1 MKADIESLNPFELNA
16 YLEGLVKDDDEAK
29 QWLNAGRGNPNWT
42 ASVPREAY
50 YILGEFATKETL
62 RHEEDIIGSKIKDEK
77 GRVERLQA
85 LLERKKSK
93 GADFL
98 KDLWDNGEH
107 LLGMKKEKWLTYM
120 LDYMIGDNYPFPVR
134 ILTACEEPIKH
145 YMHHELFGARPVPF
159 DVFAV
164 EGGTAGI
171 VYLFESLV
179 NNHLLEPGDK
189 IALMIPTFAPYLEI
203 PELPEYGFETEY
215 IKSELMDIDGRS
227 SYQFSKQEIDRLR
240 NKDIKAVFVV
250 NPSNPT
256 ANAIYDKTIE
266 QLKDIVE
273 TDNPDLMILS
283 DDVYGTFLD
292 DFTSLFTSLPFNT
305 ACIYSYS
312 KYFGATG
319 WRVGALALSEENVF
333 DKRLAE
339 LSDDK
344 KAELDDRY
352 GPISSSPREL
362 QFLDRLVADSRSVA
376 LNHVA
381 GLSSPQQVMMTLF
394 SLYSLLDTED
404 AYKKKVLDMCYEREK
419 LLYDSLNLTLPL
431 KALDTAYYSEID
443 FALWLENKYGGSFK
457 TFIIEHHTM
466 TDLIAKLVQEER
478 LMLLKADAFGS
489 SSWSVRVSLAN
500 LETEAYGEV
509 GRRIVNMM
517 DRMHESW
524 KKEQTAR
531 HD

>member
-1 MKADIESLNPFELNA
+1 MKADIESLNPFELNV
-16 YLEGLVKDDDEAK
+16 YLKKSVNDEDESK
-29 QWLNAGRGNPNWT
+29 EWLNAGRGNPNWT
-42 ASVPREAY
+42 ASVPRAAY
-50 YILGEFATKETL
+50 YLLGEFATNETL
-62 RHEEDIIGSKIKDEK
+62 DQEDDIIGSKIKDKK
-77 GRVERLQA
+77 GRVERFQDFLDQ
-85 LLERKKSK
+85 KTSK
-93 GADFL
+93 GSSFL
-98 KDLWDNGEH
+98 KDVWDNGEH
-107 LLGMKKEKWLTYM
+107 LLGMKKEKWLTYI
-120 LDYMIGDNYPFPVR
+120 LDYMIGDNYPYPVR
-134 ILTACEEPIKH
+134 ILTACEQPVKH

-179 NNHLLEPGDK
+179 NNHLLEPKDT

-215 IKSELMDIDGRS
+215 IKSELMEIDGKA
-227 SYQFSKQEIDRLR
+227 SYQFSEAELDRLR
-240 NKDIKAVFVV
+240 NDDIKAVFVV

-266 QLKDIVE
+266 QLKDIVQR
-273 TDNPDLMILS
+273 DNPNLMILT

-319 WRVGALALSEENVF
+319 WRVGTLALSEENIF
-333 DKRLAE
+333 DKRLSE
-339 LSDDK
+339 LPEAK
-344 KAELDDRY
+344 KEELDKRY
-352 GPISSSPREL
+352 GPISSSPRDL
-362 QFLDRLVADSRSVA
+362 LFIDRLVADSRSVA

-381 GLSSPQQVMMTLF
+381 GLSAPQQVMMTLF
-394 SLYSLLDTED
+394 SLYSLLDKED
-404 AYKKKVLDMCYEREK
+404 EYKKKVMEMCYERQK
-419 LLYDSLNLTLPL
+419 LLYDALDLTLPL
-431 KALDTAYYSEID
+431 KELDTAYYSEID
-443 FALWLENKYGGSFK
+443 FALWLKDRYSDSFK
-457 TFIIEHHTM
+457 TYIVEHHTM

-489 SSWSVRVSLAN
+489 STWSVRVSLAN
-500 LETEAYGEV
+500 LDTEAYAEV

-517 DRMHESW
+517 DRMHGEW
-524 KKEQTAR
+524 KEVRAA
-531 HD
+531 DNA

>member
-1 MKADIESLNPFELNA
+1 MEADIENLNPFELNT
-16 YLEGLVKDDDEAK
+16 YLKDRVKEDDEAK
-29 QWLNAGRGNPNWT
+29 EWLNAGRGNPNWT

-50 YILGEFATKETL
+50 HILGEFATSETL
-62 RHEEDIIGSKIKDEK
+62 NQEEDILGSKIKAKE
-77 GRVERLQA
+77 GRVERFLD
-85 LLERKKSK
+85 LLEEKTSK
-93 GADFL
+93 GAAFL

-107 LLGMKKEKWLTYM
+107 LLGMEKEKWLTFI
-120 LDYMIGDNYPFPVR
+120 LDYMVGDNYPEPVR
-134 ILTACEEPIKH
+134 ILTACEEPIKR

-179 NNHLLEPGDK
+179 NNHLLEPKDT

-215 IKSELMDIDGRS
+215 IRSELMTIDGKS
-227 SYQFSKQEIDRLR
+227 SYQFSEEEIDRLR
-240 NKDIKAVFVV
+240 NKEIKAVFVV

-283 DDVYGTFLD
+283 DDVYGTFLN

-319 WRVGALALSEENVF
+319 WRIGTLALSEENVF
-333 DKRLAE
+333 DRRLAQLPE
-339 LSDDK
+339 NI
-344 KAELDDRY
+344 KAELDARY
-352 GPISSSPREL
+352 RPMSSNPRDL
-362 QFLDRLVADSRSVA
+362 PFIDRLVADSRSVA

-394 SLYSLLDTED
+394 SLYSLLDKED
-404 AYKKKVLDMCYEREK
+404 QYKKKVMNICYEREK
-419 LLYDSLNLTLPL
+419 RLYDSLELTLPL
-431 KALDTAYYSEID
+431 KELDTAYYSEID
-443 FALWLENKYGGSFK
+443 MALWLENKYGAAFKSF
-457 TFIIEHHTM
+457 IVEHHTM
-466 TDLIAKLVQEER
+466 TDLMARLVQEER

-489 SSWSVRVSLAN
+489 SSWSIRVSLAN
-500 LETEAYGEV
+500 LDTEAYSEV
-509 GRRIVNMM
+509 GKRIVSMV
-517 DRMHESW
+517 DRMYSQWQKGTTGE
-524 KKEQTAR
+524 
-531 HD
+531 DD